1 MHYISSFYNFKVVFR
16 MSKAIV
22 YTVSSSYYR
31 QLGVSIV
38 NIQRTNHDLYDA
50 IVVVEYDLSE
60 EQKSFLKK
68 IEPKCV
74 FVHYT
79 PEDFR
84 EELCIND
91 SELYHGLYYKD
102 HACVQLGKHVIFKLL
117 QQYDKILLL
126 EVDMIINGDI
136 SEIFNHSGCAYV
148 YYYEF
153 NDYVKSKSDADLET
167 TLGYDINFTNDKYA
181 TNGGLFYIDKTI
193 DSLSAYE
200 LALRTKRNYVKSSL
214 NAKLHNPAAIDEL
227 CISYVILKLA
237 SKVRNLNYRLYN
249 TLINKYGMRDNV
261 KIVHAFQDYKPWYNY
276 QILNFFPEWGNSYNQ
291 WVSLGGE
298 TIDNLIIEKRILSL
312 ANNFQN
318 ELILRILGLV
328 SNKYSNFLS
337 FINIFSNDDLFYKP
351 YSYQIKAKSIL
362 KFKFNLYTLLISI
375 NKSIIFL
382 SVDFGQDIDDD
393 SLTFINFFVNK
404 YSKYFNLDYSNGKYM
419 LTSNR
424 ISNYHTIEH
433 RLNLIV
439 SNLKNISEGM
449 N

>member
-1 MHYISSFYNFKVVFR
+1 

-22 YTVSSSYYR
+22 YTVSSLYYR
-31 QLGVSIV
+31 HLGVSIV
-38 NIQRTNHDLYDA
+38 NMQRTNHDLYDA

-68 IEPKCV
+68 IEPRCA

-84 EELCIND
+84 EELCVND

-126 EVDMIINGDI
+126 EVDMIVNGDI

-153 NDYVKSKSDADLET
+153 NDYVKTKSDADLET
-167 TLGYDINFTNDKYA
+167 ELGYDINCTNGKYA

-193 DSLSAYE
+193 DSSAAYE
-200 LALRTKRNYVKSSL
+200 LALSTKRKYVKSSL
-214 NAKLHNPAAIDEL
+214 KSKLHNPGAIDEL

-249 TLINKYGMRDNV
+249 SLVNKYGMRDNV
-261 KIVHAFQDYKPWYNY
+261 KIVHAFQDYKPWSNY
-276 QILNFFPEWGNSYNQ
+276 QVLSFFPEWEESYNQ
-291 WVSLGGE
+291 WVNLGGE
-298 TIDNLIIEKRILSL
+298 AIESLVVEKRILSL

-328 SNKYSNFLS
+328 SSKYSNFLS
-337 FINIFSNDDLFYKP
+337 YINIFGSDDLFSKP
-351 YSYQIKAKSIL
+351 YSYQIKAKSVL
-362 KFKFNLYTLLISI
+362 KFKFSLYTLLISI
-375 NKSIIFL
+375 NKSKIIL
-382 SVDFGQDIDDD
+382 SVDFGKSIDDD
-393 SLTFINFFVNK
+393 SLMFINLFVNK
-404 YSKYFNLDYSNGKYM
+404 YSKYFNLDYSEGKYT
-419 LTSNR
+419 LISKE
-424 ISNYHTIEH
+424 ISNYHTVEH
-433 RLNLIV
+433 RLDIIV
-439 SNLKNISEGM
+439 SNLKNICGGM
-449 N
+449 NQPL